1 MKRKRSE
8 HRLAVALAARR
19 PAITTID
26 EDAVRR
32 HLQANATCFEP
43 NRDTSPGMRVLTTAP
58 LTSPG
63 MRVLTTAPMTSP
75 DMRVL
80 TTAPLDL
87 A

>member
-19 PAITTID
+19 PAIATID

-43 NRDTSPGMRVLTTAP
+43 NRDTP
-58 LTSPG
+58 
-63 MRVLTTAPMTSP
+63 P

>member
-8 HRLAVALAARR
+8 HRLAVAHLGVSEHRLALALAARR

-58 LTSPG
+58 L
-63 MRVLTTAPMTSP
+63 
-75 DMRVL
+75 
-80 TTAPLDL
+80 DL

>member
-1 MKRKRSE
+1 MKRKRSEHRLAVALADGMQLPLSSSE

-19 PAITTID
+19 PAIATID

-58 LTSPG
+58 LDPT
-63 MRVLTTAPMTSP
+63 
-75 DMRVL
+75 
-80 TTAPLDL
+80 
-87 A
+87 

>member
-58 LTSPG
+58 LDPT
-63 MRVLTTAPMTSP
+63 
-75 DMRVL
+75 
-80 TTAPLDL
+80 
-87 A
+87 